1 VQISG
6 KRVGY
11 LSCEN
16 ALLYQPVVRWALGQ
30 DHYIAAHAYLTG
42 GWDRGPRDKGTIGVL
57 LHMGTPAET
66 IVELLTQDQVARLDH
81 PWAGWRVAFTGDSTC
96 RVAGFA
102 LDRPASIM
110 LAERGGLSV
119 HPRITKKVQL
129 LVDCDRS
136 GKSINE
142 SKAEEYGIRV
152 VDELDFWREL
162 GVPAE
167 RLDWTRP
174 R

>member
-57 LHMGTPAET
+57 LHMGTPAD
-66 IVELLTQDQVARLDH
+66 LWG
-81 PWAGWRVAFTGDSTC
+81 PGDVILPPPPPPGTPPM
-96 RVAGFA
+96 
-102 LDRPASIM
+102 DPIPAS
-110 LAERGGLSV
+110 
-119 HPRITKKVQL
+119 
-129 LVDCDRS
+129 
-136 GKSINE
+136 
-142 SKAEEYGIRV
+142 
-152 VDELDFWREL
+152 
-162 GVPAE
+162 
-167 RLDWTRP
+167 
-174 R
+174 